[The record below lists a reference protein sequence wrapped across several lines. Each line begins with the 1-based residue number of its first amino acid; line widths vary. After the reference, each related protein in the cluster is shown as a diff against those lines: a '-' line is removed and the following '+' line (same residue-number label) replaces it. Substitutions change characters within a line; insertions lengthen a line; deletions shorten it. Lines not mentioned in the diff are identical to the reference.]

1 MREDEKDAIESGR
14 GKRCQRERARQKMPE
29 RAGEAKDVRESGV
42 GERAV
47 RANEA
52 KHVRERRDV
61 RN

>member
-1 MREDEKDAIESGR
+1 
-14 GKRCQRERARQKMPE
+14 MPE